1 MGKEERSVDS
11 IQLCRIFVVGQK
23 DLIVACSTGYTETYH
38 AVPQSLCFKFQLEP
52 SVLSSAKV
60 LTPMIGDLVV
70 AFTRKYSSDVPEK
83 TSGILYKITYKLG
96 KADKCVL
103 LCGSEMVSVS
113 WDNLIVLHRP
123 GKE

>member
-1 MGKEERSVDS
+1 MPDYREGEIIGVFGGVVGKEERSVDS
-11 IQLCRIFVVGQK
+11 IQLC
-23 DLIVACSTGYTETYH
+23 
-38 AVPQSLCFKFQLEP
+38 FKFQLEP
-52 SVLSSAKV
+52 RVLSSAKV

-113 WDNLIVLHRP
+113 SDNLIVLHRP